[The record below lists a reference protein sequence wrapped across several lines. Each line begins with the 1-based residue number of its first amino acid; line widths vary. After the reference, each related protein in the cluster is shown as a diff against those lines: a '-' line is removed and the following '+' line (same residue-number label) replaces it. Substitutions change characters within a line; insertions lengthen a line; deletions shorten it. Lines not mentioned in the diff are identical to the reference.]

1 MVTFNQTKES
11 VAERTRTTN
20 HEGGEAFVPD
30 TPERGLTTVSINNLL
45 EDTNYLSDEESL
57 QQVFKRFD
65 AAAAENPEFVLKLA
79 AYAREEMYLRDIAQL
94 LLVLS
99 AHDDR
104 TKQFVR
110 TYAPAIMQRA
120 DEPAT
125 VIAMN
130 DKLFGVPGTQS
141 STLRDDLEEPVR
153 AIEKMEKAK
162 TMRVATVHPGRRSAT
177 LPKPLKKGI
186 NDALHQW
193 DDYQFAKYSG
203 ERRQVNMKDVLNRT
217 HPKPQDEEHDE
228 IFERLML
235 GELDDYPGV
244 EPLETPE
251 TWETQI
257 SANKTEKFETTVE
270 LGGAGTFEPVEIE
283 TPYGNV
289 IVTQT
294 SAQHIWIKNLQTIEP
309 GIDRIE
315 IEVASAPERIPGIVG
330 AGNIT
335 GTYEPGNEDEFHIG
349 RSSVEG
355 EFSIAVYADHAQ
367 ETWEDVLPRMGLFAI
382 LRNLRNM
389 LQAGVHEATI
399 LGELDLEGV
408 RQSKLYPFRF
418 YQAHK
423 ALKDARLNAPRLE
436 EWLSDAIDVSAENLP
451 DRLVSTMVAVDL
463 SGSMDQRLSDR
474 SDMTCREIGSLF
486 GAILAN
492 KGAIASGFGSDFD
505 IPEMTIDSKSESTL
519 EIMQRIE
526 RLQVGHSTNGWKAI
540 KFLREGGLSCDRIV
554 MLTDEQIWDSESRSG
569 GPGTLFTQR
578 QEEEQE
584 SHTVREEFQAYRDEV
599 APECSLYIINLASY
613 GTISTPEGM
622 DGVFRISGWSS
633 QVLDFIEYAEKEDEI
648 IDVIENYEV
657 TE

>member
-1 MVTFNQTKES
+1 MQFNQTKES

-30 TPERGLTTVSINNLL
+30 TPERGLLTVTINNLL
-45 EDTNYLSDEESL
+45 EDSFYQSDEESL
-57 QQVFKRFD
+57 QQVLKRFD
-65 AAAAENPEFVLKLA
+65 AAAAENPEFILKLA
-79 AYAREEMYLRDIAQL
+79 AYAREEMGLRDISQL

-104 TKQFVR
+104 VKEYVR

-130 DKLFGVPGTQS
+130 DELFGVPGSQS
-141 STLRDDLEEPVR
+141 DTLRDDLEEPVR

-162 TMRVATVHPGRRSAT
+162 TMRVATVLPGRRSAT

-193 DDYQFAKYSG
+193 DDHLFAKYSG
-203 ERRQVNMKDVLNRT
+203 ERRQVNMKDVINRT
-217 HPKPQDEEHDE
+217 HPKPQDDEHDE
-228 IFERLML
+228 IFERVML
-235 GELDDYPGV
+235 GELDDYEDV
-244 EPLETPE
+244 EPLEPAE
-251 TWETQI
+251 TWEVVLSERKTRGVTEI
-257 SANKTEKFETTVE
+257 IPVSA
-270 LGGAGTFEPVEIE
+270 AGSGSVN
-283 TPYGNV
+283 YGFDV
-289 IVTQT
+289 GDGRVFVTQSQKT
-294 SAQHIWIKNLQTIEP
+294 GEVEVSIPAEVNA
-309 GIDRIE
+309 DRIK
-315 IEVASAPERIPGIVG
+315 VATADGYAEQPPNPLSGEYPTSSG
-330 AGNIT
+330 T
-335 GTYEPGNEDEFHIG
+335 GTDVTVTLG
-349 RSSVEG
+349 RPTTDVQL
-355 EFSIAVYADHAQ
+355 AVTVYIDQAQ
-367 ETWEDVLPRMGLFAI
+367 QAWEDVLPKMGLFAI

-408 RQSKLYPFRF
+408 RQSKLFPFRF

-436 EWLSDAIDVSAENLP
+436 EWLSDAIDISSENLP

-463 SGSMDQRLSDR
+463 SGSMNDRLSER
-474 SDMTCREIGSLF
+474 SDMTRREIGSLF

-505 IPEMTIDSKSESTL
+505 LPPAVEGESTL

-554 MLTDEQIWDSESRSG
+554 MFTDEQIWDSESRSG

-584 SHTVREEFQAYRDEV
+584 SHTVREEFKAYRDEV

-613 GTISTPEGM
+613 GTLSTPEGM
-622 DGVFRISGWSS
+622 DGVFRIGGWSS
-633 QVLDFIEYAEKEDEI
+633 QVLDFVEYAEKEDEI
-648 IDVIENYEV
+648 IEVIENYEV